1 MNGRKGNG
9 RPGDRKAQERQ
20 EPYMKFSVV
29 VVCLNPGGKLKS
41 TMDSILGQTCRDFEV
56 ILKDGGSTD
65 GSVERWR
72 REEGPGQCR
81 RESGAPHGGTVRFFQ
96 EKDRGI
102 YDAMNQ
108 AVLYASGDFTIFMD
122 CGDTF
127 ADENVL
133 ERVAER
139 VEEQRAKG
147 ADLGKLVLY
156 GDTLSGKNNVTI
168 TSAPGITGFTCF
180 RNIPCHQ
187 SCFYSTD
194 LCRGKP
200 FDLRYRIRADY
211 DHFLWCFYRGGAA
224 FVHVGFPVAAYEGDG
239 YSENRDNRARDR
251 EEHKRITE
259 SYMAKGELLW
269 YRAAMACT
277 LAPLRS
283 ALAESRRFSGIYHRI
298 QKKILRKKN

>member
-1 MNGRKGNG
+1 MNRQKGNG

-20 EPYMKFSVV
+20 EPYMKFSVI

-65 GSVERWR
+65 GSVEGWR
-72 REEGPGQCR
+72 REECPEQCR
-81 RESGAPHGGTVRFFQ
+81 RESGAPHSGTVRIFQ
-96 EKDRGI
+96 EKDNGI

-108 AVLYASGDFTIFMD
+108 AVSHAAGDFTIFMN

-127 ADENVL
+127 ADEKVL
-133 ERVAER
+133 ERVADCIEK
-139 VEEQRAKG
+139 QRAQG
-147 ADLGKLVLY
+147 SDLKKLVLY
-156 GDTLSGKNNVTI
+156 GDTLSKKNNVTV
-168 TSAPGITGFTCF
+168 TSAPRITGFTCF

-211 DHFLWCFYRGGAA
+211 DHFLWCFYRGGAV
-224 FVHVGFPVAAYEGDG
+224 FVHVGFPVSSYEGDG
-239 YSENRDNRARDR
+239 YSESRDNRARDR

-259 SYMAKGELLW
+259 SYMTKGALLR
-269 YRAAMACT
+269 YRVAMACT

-283 ALAESRRFSGIYHRI
+283 ALAESRYFSRIYHGF
-298 QKKILRKKN
+298 QKKILGRRN

>member
-1 MNGRKGNG
+1 
-9 RPGDRKAQERQ
+9 
-20 EPYMKFSVV
+20 MKFSVI

-65 GSVERWR
+65 GSVEGWR
-72 REEGPGQCR
+72 REECQGQRR
-81 RESGAPHGGTVRFFQ
+81 RESGAPHSGTVRFFQ

-108 AVLYASGDFTIFMD
+108 AVSHAAGDFTIFMN

-127 ADENVL
+127 ADEKVL
-133 ERVAER
+133 ERVADCIEK
-139 VEEQRAKG
+139 QRAQG
-147 ADLGKLVLY
+147 GDLRKLVLY
-156 GDTLSGKNNVTI
+156 GDTLSKKNNVTV
-168 TSAPGITGFTCF
+168 TSAPRITGFTCF

-187 SCFYSTD
+187 SCFYSTA
-194 LCRGKP
+194 LCREKP
-200 FDLRYRIRADY
+200 YDPGYRIRADY

-224 FVHVGFPVAAYEGDG
+224 FIHVGFPVSSYEGDG
-239 YSENRDNRARDR
+239 YSESRDNRARDR

-259 SYMAKGELLW
+259 SYMTKGALLR

-283 ALAESRRFSGIYHRI
+283 ALAENRYFSRIYHKL
-298 QKKILRKKN
+298 QKKILGKRN